1 MPAPASSLAIFSE
14 KYTFERKFERKFER
28 VRDGYAPLLRT

>member
-14 KYTFERKFERKFER
+14 KYTFERKLER